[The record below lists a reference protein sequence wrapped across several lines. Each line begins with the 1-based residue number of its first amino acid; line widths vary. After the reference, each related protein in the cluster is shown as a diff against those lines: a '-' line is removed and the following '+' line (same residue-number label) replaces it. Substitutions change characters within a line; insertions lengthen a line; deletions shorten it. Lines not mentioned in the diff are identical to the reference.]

1 MNSCFIDDIYLHK
14 SNFFMKKNFTPNQLI
29 QFLYRETS
37 ATDTL
42 GIREELQSN
51 LNLREEFDALNNAY
65 QQLPKVTFSPK
76 GSSIQNILRYSERT
90 AQESCC
96 K

>member
-1 MNSCFIDDIYLHK
+1 MT
-14 SNFFMKKNFTPNQLI
+14 KNFTPNQLI

-37 ATDTL
+37 ASETL
-42 GIREELQSN
+42 AISEGLQKDVA
-51 LNLREEFDALNNAY
+51 LREEFEGLNSAY
-65 QQLPKVTFSPK
+65 QQLPKVTFRPAGK
-76 GSSIQNILRYSERT
+76 SIQNILRYSEMT

>member
-1 MNSCFIDDIYLHK
+1 
-14 SNFFMKKNFTPNQLI
+14 MKKNFTPDQLI
-29 QFLYRETS
+29 QFLYHETS
-37 ATDTL
+37 ASETL
-42 GIREELQSN
+42 AIREELQRDTV
-51 LNLREEFDALNNAY
+51 LRQEFKALNSAY

-76 GSSIQNILRYSERT
+76 GSSIQNILRYSEMT